1 MRRPVWGPP
10 CRRIARLT
18 RASTWQVREALSVWR
33 NKPGLIAFLLI
44 PTCLNLIYAN
54 IFYRVGDVRARETTP
69 HEAAH
74 SIPHT

>member
-1 MRRPVWGPP
+1 MATDRTSG
-10 CRRIARLT
+10 RLT
-18 RASTWQVREALSVWR
+18 PASAWQVREALSVWR